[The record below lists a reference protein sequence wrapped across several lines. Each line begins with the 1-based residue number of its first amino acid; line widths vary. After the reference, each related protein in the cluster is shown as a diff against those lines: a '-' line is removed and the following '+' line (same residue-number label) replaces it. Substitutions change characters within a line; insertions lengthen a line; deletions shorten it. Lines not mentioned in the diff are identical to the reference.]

1 MVRVV
6 VVLLLPLLLQRVR
19 PLLLGGA
26 PVLLVRI
33 AQEVGYGGRVGRHVQ
48 RASRQDIAKL
58 LRVHVDLH
66 LGSRLGPGGEHRGV
80 REAGGTGGGVCACA
94 MGRWRA
100 EGAGAGARQSAEGV
114 FAHHVASKVTH
125 AHVDLERHHLQRGG
139 GVWVA
144 P

>member
-19 PLLLGGA
+19 PLLLGA

-80 REAGGTGGGVCACA
+80 REAGGTGCGVCA
-94 MGRWRA
+94 
-100 EGAGAGARQSAEGV
+100 
-114 FAHHVASKVTH
+114 
-125 AHVDLERHHLQRGG
+125 GG
-139 GVWVA
+139 GGERRA
-144 P
+144 LGQALASALKASSLITLRARSPTPT